1 MMELLDCGLVEDVL
15 LDRGT
20 PRDDV
25 QAFVARV
32 HRKVR
37 VKGVSF
43 CATFTTERSDGM
55 HVWVLV
61 DSCRE
66 RMLAVIGESSLEG
79 EILEM
84 TDATIH

>member
-1 MMELLDCGLVEDVL
+1 MELLDCGLVEDVL

-25 QAFVARV
+25 QAFV
-32 HRKVR
+32 
-37 VKGVSF
+37 
-43 CATFTTERSDGM
+43 
-55 HVWVLV
+55 VWVLV